1 MNKLLRLTVIKVLLL
16 FCTTAQTADLMEV
29 YARAEANDP
38 LFRQAQAAYEAA
50 LEEKPQARAQL
61 MPLISLNAN
70 TFSHDQ
76 EISTQSF
83 SVGDREVGF
92 NTHGYSLDISQPV
105 FHFDRFLALKQ
116 ADSVILKVQADMD
129 AAHQELMV
137 RSADRYFQVLAAMD
151 NLDFARAEK
160 TALAQQLEQAQQRFE
175 AGLVAIT
182 DVQEA
187 QAGYD
192 RAVASEILALNLLD
206 NSRESVRE
214 VTGEY
219 FQELAALGGNME
231 LVSPQPDVIEDWT
244 AKSQDQNLRVIASK
258 HALATAEQSIRIERS
273 GHLPT
278 LDIVASKDFN
288 SGGGRFGGTQIHD
301 TAVGL
306 QLNVPLFQGGLVNSR
321 TRQARASYDQA
332 REQLEQEYRSAQRLT
347 REAFLG
353 VLSGISQVRAL
364 QQSVVS
370 SETALEATV
379 AGFEAGTRTSVDVVD
394 AQRSLIQARRDLS
407 RARYDYLL
415 NTLRLKQAAGSLSPA
430 DLEHI
435 NNWLEGSGR
444 LSSVN

>member
-1 MNKLLRLTVIKVLLL
+1 MNKLLRLTVTSALLL
-16 FCTTAQTADLMEV
+16 ICTAARSADLMEV

-38 LFRQAQAAYEAA
+38 LFRQAQAAYQAS

-61 MPLISLNAN
+61 MPLVSLNAS
-70 TFSHDQ
+70 TVSHNQD
-76 EISTQSF
+76 ISTSSAF
-83 SVGDREVGF
+83 GAGGEVDF

-105 FHFDRFLALKQ
+105 FHYDRFLALKQ
-116 ADSVILKVQADMD
+116 ADSQILTAQAEMD
-129 AAHQELMV
+129 AAQQDLMV
-137 RSADRYFQVLAAMD
+137 RIAERYFQVLAAVD

-219 FQELAALGGNME
+219 FEDLAALGVNME

-258 HALATAEQSIRIERS
+258 HALETAQQTIDIEKS

-278 LDIVASKDFN
+278 LDIVANKDYN
-288 SGGGRFGGTQIHD
+288 TSGGRFGSTQVHD

-321 TRQARASYDQA
+321 TRQARANYDQA
-332 REQLEQEYRSAQRLT
+332 RERLEQEYRSAQRLT
-347 REAFLG
+347 REGFLG
-353 VLSGISQVRAL
+353 VLSGISQVKAL
-364 QQSVVS
+364 QQSVIS

-415 NTLRLKQAAGSLSPA
+415 NTLRLKQAAGSLSPS

-435 NNWLEGSGR
+435 NGWLEETGQ